1 MSAGRPVL
9 FRKDGLSMYKR
20 QIYRTWFLMPAF
32 ILYVVLFIIPVLT
45 GIGYSFTNWNA
56 LNGEMRFIGLRNY
69 AEIFNPDNAYMLA
82 IRNTLLF
89 TVFATLG
96 KIILGLLL
104 ALFFNRSFKSQQLM
118 RGVYFMPFAIS
129 SLIIGMIFTSI
140 LAPKGILNEF
150 LRSIHLGTVAKSWL
164 TNRQTAL
171 GAVIAVEIWKSVGL
185 NMVIFLAG
193 LQMISKEYYE
203 AAQLD
208 GATAF
213 GQFRYITWPFLQ
225 PSVTINVILNTIHG
239 LKVFDIVMSLTD
251 GGPGNTTQVI
261 STFVFK
267 TYGMGAYG
275 LSNALSTFIFLLT
288 TVIALATLRLIAPK
302 EG

>member
-1 MSAGRPVL
+1 M
-9 FRKDGLSMYKR
+9 
-20 QIYRTWFLMPAF
+20 
-32 ILYVVLFIIPVLT
+32 
-45 GIGYSFTNWNA
+45 
-56 LNGEMRFIGLRNY
+56 
-69 AEIFNPDNAYMLA
+69 
-82 IRNTLLF
+82 
-89 TVFATLG
+89 
-96 KIILGLLL
+96 
-104 ALFFNRSFKSQQLM
+104 
-118 RGVYFMPFAIS
+118 
-129 SLIIGMIFTSI
+129 
-140 LAPKGILNEF
+140 NEF
-150 LRSIHLGTVAKSWL
+150 LRTVGLGAIARGWL

-193 LQMISKEYYE
+193 LQMIEREYYE

-208 GATAF
+208 GASAID
-213 GQFRYITWPFLQ
+213 QFRYITWPFLR

-239 LKVFDIVMSLTD
+239 LKVFDIVMSLTN

-275 LSNALSTFIFLLT
+275 LSNALSTFIFLMT
-288 TVIALATLRLIAPK
+288 TVIALSTLKLIAPK